1 MQKKRSRCPNGTRK
15 NNKGECKPF
24 NKSTKLNKKLKVID
38 NLSKSKQSIEKT
50 EIDKKLK
57 PSTNSNKS
65 TLKIKTSNKNMSKS
79 LKKGKKKLKIVSD
92 LKTKNNNISMKKKI
106 YNDDFINILSELQDI
121 ESRLGEPFKA
131 RAYQKAAETIMLF
144 KGDITDPKQLIG
156 QPGIGK
162 TMMNKLTEYVETGK
176 LNAIEK
182 HKKDPITLLTKVY
195 GIGPKKAQKLISEG
209 IDSIEKLKQHPD
221 KLNKAQNIGVEYFDE
236 IESKIPREEI
246 DQNNTI

>member
-65 TLKIKTSNKNMSKS
+65 TLKIKPSNKNMSKS

-106 YNDDFINILSELQDI
+106 YNEDFINILSELQDI

-144 KGDITDPKQLIG
+144 KEDITDPKQLIG
-156 QPGIGK
+156 SA
-162 TMMNKLTEYVETGK
+162 
-176 LNAIEK
+176 AISASSRK
-182 HKKDPITLLTKVY
+182 SWTSRMSGDW
-195 GIGPKKAQKLISEG
+195 
-209 IDSIEKLKQHPD
+209 
-221 KLNKAQNIGVEYFDE
+221 
-236 IESKIPREEI
+236 
-246 DQNNTI
+246 